1 MDVLDLLFRR
11 IVLAARAS
19 GALTRPVTLGEVL
32 DDLAP
37 YTTAKRDGGV
47 DTHDDYLHALMR
59 LVSGERAL
67 LFADDL
73 MQDDLKAE
81 LDSPNPDLSVLRTY
95 AQTKLRVS
103 TEGIAKVLA
112 GDTNIDLRPPTP
124 LGTAPRVQGAVSPM
138 RPLGGNRTASQASS
152 AKLTPTSAS
161 TRVKNESAEM
171 EPETAPRGE
180 PRTGPRSTEHL
191 LESAAT
197 AAHSEAR
204 SEARSEAHSEAPS
217 GDPVVPSCPFCAH
230 ALPEGRTVKYCPS
243 CGLNLLMKRCPGCS
257 AEIDSGWKFCVTCGR
272 KS

>member
-19 GALTRPVTLGEVL
+19 GALERPVTLGEVL

-37 YTTAKRDGGV
+37 YSTAKRDGGV

-59 LVSGERAL
+59 LVSGERSL

-103 TEGIAKVLA
+103 TGGIEKVLA
-112 GDTNIDLRPPTP
+112 GDTSIDLRPPTP
-124 LGTAPRVQGAVSPM
+124 LGAAHRIHGTVSPL
-138 RPLGGNRTASQASS
+138 RPLGGKRAAPQTSS

-161 TRVKNESAEM
+161 IREKNRTAEM

-180 PRTGPRSTEHL
+180 PRTGPRSAERPMEPT
-191 LESAAT
+191 AT
-197 AAHSEAR
+197 AAPSEAR
-204 SEARSEAHSEAPS
+204 SEPLSKVSS
-217 GDPVVPSCPFCAH
+217 SDPVVPSCPYCAH
-230 ALPEGRTVKYCPS
+230 ALPEGRTVRYCPS

-257 AEIDSGWKFCVTCGR
+257 AEVELGWKYCVTCGR
-272 KS
+272 KA